1 MEDYKL
7 EKEANHLVDSINYL
21 DVTVITDLI
30 AKVEELEGQ
39 IETLEVEHSLEV
51 DDLQDKLSDY
61 EAKYYT
67 SQVER
72 LQLLEIIK
80 NLSNELELSR
90 QGV

>member
-7 EKEANHLVDSINYL
+7 EREANELIFSINRL
-21 DVTVITDLI
+21 DSTVIEGLI
-30 AKVEELEGQ
+30 ANIEELEGQ
-39 IETLEVEHSLEV
+39 IETLGVEHALEV
-51 DDLQDKLSDY
+51 TDLQDKLSDY

-80 NLSNELELSR
+80 NLNNELELSR
-90 QGV
+90 